1 MPSVSPFLTDATN
14 SAHSTTATLVPDHA
28 TPGVDAQGLTIT
40 LVGTATLVGIAGA
53 LFVFAA
59 INTLGRTATA
69 KVRKR

>member
-1 MPSVSPFLTDATN
+1 MPSVSLFLTDTTN
-14 SAHSTTATLVPDHA
+14 SAHSTTGTLVPDHT
-28 TPGVDAQGLTIT
+28 TPGVDAQGLTI
-40 LVGTATLVGIAGA
+40 TLVGIAGA